1 MPEVTHP
8 HTVEADPAS
17 TRPAPDDR
25 RRGRRYPVARQAQV
39 ECRKGSL
46 GVGPN
51 LCAAAVDLSED
62 GAGLVL
68 RSSLALGQEVEVLLS
83 AAGIP
88 RPLKRL
94 AQVVG
99 QQELEG
105 GGFGTEVRFD
115 RRLTFTDLQR
125 LTRPTWPGRETA
137 PGR

>member
-1 MPEVTHP
+1 MPEATP
-8 HTVEADPAS
+8 PPPVEATPALA
-17 TRPAPDDR
+17 RPAPEDR
-25 RRGRRYPVARQAQV
+25 RRGRRYQVVRQAQV

-46 GVGPN
+46 GVGPD

-68 RSSLALGQEVEVLLS
+68 RSPLAHGQEVEVLLA

-94 AQVVG
+94 ARVVG

-105 GGFGTEVRFD
+105 GGFGTELHFE

-125 LTRPTWPGRETA
+125 LTRPAG
-137 PGR
+137 